1 MALTKII
8 ANTPQ
13 TPNNSDAQDWA
24 SMLNAIVGDVSGVLT
39 YGNELEVE
47 IVNDNKIKIKDG
59 VYSLQGHMIRI
70 HEGTDLELTVNSGTL
85 GVKRIDLLVVTY
97 EKNIN
102 NQEDDV
108 FKFEVVQGDAIASNE
123 GNPTPPNITQNN
135 LLEGGI
141 KRQEVLYELHLNETT
156 LSLVDK
162 RQFVTSIRDLENRV
176 ESGFKNIAKPT
187 LLWQGVQSVG
197 ELNVPD
203 LNNYSIIQI
212 VTGDANDT
220 SGARGTSLISLGNV
234 GAVHYVTSSYGNQPS
249 TFRITISYGK
259 ITIYDF
265 QNPDMRILKIYGII

>member
-24 SMLNAIVGDVSGVLT
+24 SMLNAIVGGVSGVLT

-59 VYSLQGHMIRI
+59 VYSLQGHMIRN
-70 HEGTDLELTVNSGTL
+70 HKGTDLELTVNSGTL

-108 FKFEVVQGDAIASNE
+108 FEFEVVQGEAIASND
-123 GNPTPPNITQNN
+123 GNPTPPSITQND
-135 LLEGGI
+135 LLEGGT
-141 KRQEVLYELHLNETT
+141 KRQEVLYELHINETT

-162 RQFVTSIRDLENRV
+162 RQFVTSVRNLEDRI
-176 ESGFKNIAKPT
+176 E
-187 LLWQGVQSVG
+187 
-197 ELNVPD
+197 
-203 LNNYSIIQI
+203 
-212 VTGDANDT
+212 
-220 SGARGTSLISLGNV
+220 
-234 GAVHYVTSSYGNQPS
+234 GAVGDMADYVIEYGTIPTGTYEKWNSGKLVLRRSSDYATESWVWNFEIPFVNNPVLLAFPVGDIRVWQQNKTNTSA
-249 TFRITISYGK
+249 TIGFSGGGYVQVMAIGRWK
-259 ITIYDF
+259 
-265 QNPDMRILKIYGII
+265 